1 MKCANDIDD
10 LIEQLSAPDN
20 CNVLDYIDD
29 AVEAIK
35 ELKARAETSE
45 AIVDKYQTEIVP
57 KWRRIVVNVENER
70 DWALA
75 KLNNMKIRERRNN
88 NGLQELLEDRD
99 FYDPDEV
106 CSLEHAISAVAR
118 MVPHALAGGTETV
131 EDDIGRK
138 QE

>member
-35 ELKARAETSE
+35 ELKARAETAE

-57 KWRRIVVNVENER
+57 KWRRIVVNAENER

-75 KLNNMKIRERRNN
+75 KLNNMKNQSKE
-88 NGLQELLEDRD
+88 G
-99 FYDPDEV
+99 
-106 CSLEHAISAVAR
+106 
-118 MVPHALAGGTETV
+118 
-131 EDDIGRK
+131 
-138 QE
+138 